1 MCPQCHK
8 KFMRSDHLS
17 KHMKIHAPGGGKD
30 EEGGGMLIIG
40 DKEYKNGFHEHDHE
54 DGRTDMS
61 LVEGEDMMAD
71 EEEDDEGD
79 EDEEDEFDSE
89 EESGSDISDSEIAPT
104 RSPPPSELVQSQHS

>member
-1 MCPQCHK
+1 M
-8 KFMRSDHLS
+8 
-17 KHMKIHAPGGGKD
+17 
-30 EEGGGMLIIG
+30 
-40 DKEYKNGFHEHDHE
+40 
-54 DGRTDMS
+54 MS